1 MEKWELISSILI
13 SKIDNHYEY
22 VGFCKQFLK
31 YSNNARTIK
40 NYLFQNRRNR
50 KVYLNRTNKDK
61 LLKSFP
67 FLKSWKSNENILA
80 ENLNKKYKNNTFE
93 IFPFNWLKNEIL
105 RDFEIDKHEIK
116 NLEFL
121 SGIISKDK
129 LKEYVQN
136 LLPYSFILQAR
147 IKLKSSYFS
156 RDDDEFYLIQNPC
169 LKEKVFKVP
178 MVRGSGW
185 KGALAKAAKEFINE
199 DLKNF
204 ESFVRIFGTGSQEYR
219 EVIESI
225 EKDKNIIEKLVKYAL
240 FELGLKLTK
249 DDIQKINSNPKDYL
263 KNLSSK
269 LQKEEITN
277 TPFLQ
282 VHKGRAVFYPTY
294 FNKLSLEIINPH
306 SRKTRAGTNPI
317 HYEVVPED
325 TEGTLQIVY
334 IPYDAVL
341 REKDEIEN
349 EVKADIEFL
358 TKCIEKVSEN
368 GIGAKAKLGWG
379 GFGIE
384 NGKKIY
390 CLNQEIDHLSLNGWK
405 ICEVKNG

>member
-1 MEKWELISSILI
+1 MEKSYEVKGEEL
-13 SKIDNHYEY
+13 KFDDNNPIY
-22 VGFCKQFLK
+22 FLK
-31 YSNNARTIK
+31 W
-40 NYLFQNRRNR
+40 NY
-50 KVYLNRTNKDK
+50 TNKDK
-61 LLKSFP
+61 LNSFKEKIKSKKQYSVS
-67 FLKSWKSNENILA
+67 LTGNTSSNVNIA
-80 ENLNKKYKNNTFE
+80 E
-93 IFPFNWLKNEIL
+93 
-105 RDFEIDKHEIK
+105 
-116 NLEFL
+116 L
-121 SGIISKDK
+121 SGIIPGNK

-178 MVRGSGW
+178 MIRGSGW
-185 KGALAKAAKEFINE
+185 KGAIAKAGKDLLNE

-219 EVIESI
+219 EMIESI

-249 DDIQKINSNPKDYL
+249 DDIQKIDSNPKDYL